1 MEARSAII
9 ERLAEKVGHDWPN
22 VTRARERSA
31 AMLERLRE
39 LLRGQDPE
47 DTSII
52 VFGSFARGEYSV
64 GSDIDW
70 TLLIDG
76 QADQSHFTQAQAI
89 IKLLMKSGIQDES
102 PFGVFDNVTFSHPIL
117 HQIGGHDDSN
127 RNTTQRILLLLE
139 SVAIGR
145 VEAHERVL
153 DLVLSRY
160 IADDRG
166 LLFGSKKLPRVPRFL
181 LNDIVRYWRTITID
195 FQAKQRSKRDGWAL
209 RNIKLRTSRK
219 LLFASGMLTCFSL
232 QLFSGG
238 EQWSSSEAERGV
250 DPTRVVSFLRE
261 RIRLTPIEHMAEALL
276 RPKISAETA
285 RMVMDN
291 YDAFLGIVANDEQR
305 KHLVNLPLERLG
317 DDELFRKAS
326 QQIAR
331 GFQEGLERLFFD
343 EDEEIALLVKRFGVF

>member
-1 MEARSAII
+1 MEARSEVI
-9 ERLAEKVGHDWPN
+9 ERLAEKVGHTWPN
-22 VTRARERSA
+22 VVAARERSA
-31 AMLERLRE
+31 AMLARLRE

-52 VFGSFARGEYSV
+52 VFGSFARGEYTV

-76 QADQSHFTQAQAI
+76 RADEAHLTQARAI
-89 IKLLMKSGIQDES
+89 TKLLKESKIQDES
-102 PFGVFDNVTFSHPIL
+102 PFGVFDNVSFSHPIL
-117 HQIGGHDDSN
+117 HQIGGHDDTN

-145 VEAHERVL
+145 AEAHERVL

-166 LLFGSKKLPRVPRFL
+166 LRFSKRKPLVLGFLF
-181 LNDIVRYWRTITID
+181 NDIVRYWRTITID
-195 FQAKQRSKRDGWAL
+195 FQAKQRNKRDGWAL

-232 QLFSGG
+232 QLFGSG
-238 EQWSSSEAERGV
+238 EPWSSGEGERV
-250 DPTRVVSFLRE
+250 DPVRTRRFLRD
-261 RIRLTPIEHMAEALL
+261 RIRLTPLEHMAEALL

-285 RMVMDN
+285 GMVMDN
-291 YDAFLGIVANDEQR
+291 YDAFLGIVADEEKR
-305 KHLVNLPLERLG
+305 KHLVNLPVEALGEDALFKEASRLTYT
-317 DDELFRKAS
+317 
-326 QQIAR
+326 
-331 GFQEGLERLFFD
+331 FQDGLDRLFFEED
-343 EDEEIALLVKRFGVF
+343 EDIASLVRRFGVF